1 MAATLKKKYS
11 EGVGSRKRSSARV
24 RVYEGNETSIVNGI
38 PLEVYLKGKKKEMEE
53 LLRPFVAAGISGKLY
68 FSGKVNGGGVSGQL
82 GALRMGL
89 ARAIVAYDESLR
101 AFLSKEGLLTRD
113 TREVERKKYFLR
125 KARKRP
131 QYSKR

>member
-1 MAATLKKKYS
+1 VAATLKKKYY
-11 EGVGSRKRSSARV
+11 EGVGSRKRSYARV
-24 RVYEGNETSIVNGI
+24 RVYEGDEASVINGI
-38 PLEVYLKGKKKEMEE
+38 PLEVFLKGKKKEMTT

-68 FSGKVNGGGVSGQL
+68 FSGKVKGGGTSGQL

-89 ARAIVAYDESLR
+89 ARAIVLFDEALR
-101 AFLSKEGLLTRD
+101 PSLSKEGLLTRD
-113 TREVERKKYFLR
+113 TREVERKKYFLL